1 MKKFVCFH
9 LYNDFSGSPKVL
21 RRVVRGMLEEGH
33 EVVMVTSR
41 GGVLD
46 NAQPTVLSFSEKCT
60 IHNFIAKG
68 SKTFG
73 SQLTPSATLVPL
85 RQGDNIEG
93 QQATGNRQQLADN
106 SQLSILSP
114 KAQRPSVLNSQLR
127 YRYYNYKFA
136 GSGVVTALRYAW
148 VQIYTFFVALGYW
161 SDKNVVFYINTILP
175 VGPAVAG
182 WLMRKEVIY
191 HYHEN
196 AMVKGK
202 MYRLL
207 AWVMQRVATEII
219 CVSKYQRSFLKR
231 QEGVRVVPNALDEEF
246 LARAVVDV
254 EGAFER
260 KTVLMLG
267 SLKGYKGTKEFVE
280 LARRLEQFRFV
291 LVLNDSQENIDRY
304 FEENGL
310 VCTENLKVYARQE
323 DVVPFY
329 CEASVVLNLTDK
341 TQAIETFGLTAL
353 EARAFGL
360 PVIVPT
366 VGGIAEMVE
375 DGVNGWKIDVQ
386 DLDVIERRIEEMLSD
401 REVYGCFVNGQQ
413 STVNG
418 QHYSFRS

>member
-9 LYNDFSGSPKVL
+9 LYNEFSGSPKVL
-21 RRVVRGMLEEGH
+21 RQVVRGMLEEGH

-46 NAQPTVLSFSEKCT
+46 NAQFTTNGLELQRK

-148 VQIYTFFVALGYW
+148 VQIYTFFVALGYLF
-161 SDKNVVFYINTILP
+161 DKNVVFYINTILP

-182 WLMRKEVIY
+182 WLIRKRVIY

-196 AMVKGK
+196 AMVKGR
-202 MYRLL
+202 MYRAL

-260 KTVLMLG
+260 KTVLLLG

-291 LVLNDSQENIDRY
+291 LVLNDTQENIDRY

-329 CEASVVLNLTDK
+329 REASVVLNLTDK

-353 EARAFGL
+353 EAMAFGL

-386 DLDVIERRIEEMLSD
+386 DLDVIAMRIEEMLND
-401 REVYGCFVNGQQ
+401 REVYGRFVNR
-413 STVNG
+413 
-418 QHYSFRS
+418 QHYSLRS

>member
-1 MKKFVCFH
+1 MEKKKIVCFH

-21 RRVVRGMLEEGH
+21 RQVVRGFLEQGH
-33 EVVMVTSR
+33 EVDLITSR

-46 NAQPTVLSFSEKCT
+46 NAQCT
-60 IHNFIAKG
+60 THNFIAKG

-93 QQATGNRQQLADN
+93 QQTTDNRQQLADN
-106 SQLSILSP
+106 SQLST
-114 KAQRPSVLNSQLR
+114 LNSQLR
-127 YRYYNYKFA
+127 YRYYDYKFA

-148 VQIYTFFVALGYW
+148 VQIYTFFVAWGYLF
-161 SDKNVVFYINTILP
+161 DRDVVFYINTILP

-182 WLMRKEVIY
+182 WLMRKRVVY

-196 AMVKGK
+196 AMVKGR
-202 MYRLL
+202 MYRAL

-219 CVSKYQRSFLKR
+219 CVSEYQRSFLKR

-246 LARAVVDV
+246 VARAVLDV
-254 EGAFER
+254 ETAFER
-260 KTVLMLG
+260 KRVLMLG

-280 LARRLEQFRFV
+280 LACRLQKYEFV
-291 LVLNDSQENIDRY
+291 LVLNDEQENIDRY

-310 VCTENLKVYARQE
+310 VCTGNLKVYARQK

-329 CEASVVLNLTDK
+329 REASVVLNLTDK

-386 DLDVIERRIEEMLSD
+386 ELDEIERRIEEMLSD
-401 REVYGCFVNGQQ
+401 REVYRRLCKG
-413 STVNG
+413 
-418 QHYSFRS
+418 

>member
-33 EVVMVTSR
+33 EVVLVTSR

-46 NAQPTVLSFSEKCT
+46 NAQCT
-60 IHNFIAKG
+60 TNGLELQRKIHNFIAKG
-68 SKTFG
+68 SKTDG

-93 QQATGNRQQLADN
+93 QQAIGNRQQLADN

-148 VQIYTFFVALGYW
+148 VQIYTFCVALGYW
-161 SDKNVVFYINTILP
+161 FDKDVVFYINTILP

-182 WLMRKEVIY
+182 WLMRKRVIY

-196 AMVKGK
+196 AMVKGR
-202 MYRLL
+202 MYRAL

-231 QEGVRVVPNALDEEF
+231 QEGVKVVPNALDEEF
-246 LARAVVDV
+246 VARAVVDV

-291 LVLNDSQENIDRY
+291 LVLNDTQENIDRY

-329 CEASVVLNLTDK
+329 REASVVLNLTDK

-353 EARAFGL
+353 EAMAFGL

-386 DLDVIERRIEEMLSD
+386 ELDVIAMRIEEMLSD
-401 REVYGCFVNGQQ
+401 REVYGRLCKG
-413 STVNG
+413 
-418 QHYSFRS
+418 